1 MIANIIVGV
10 CMMALVMG
18 MIYGIYMAYKGVWN
32 NEWYLVK
39 KNSMDRNT
47 NYKLYHMVLYNWI
60 NNVFNKGIVMSKQE
74 IIEQLKNIKDQW
86 ANDTK
91 GEINADVIIEALT
104 DIIHDT
110 EGNDGMDFSEEYDEH
125 YDSFENVD
133 FTTLEVN

>member
-1 MIANIIVGV
+1 
-10 CMMALVMG
+10 
-18 MIYGIYMAYKGVWN
+18 
-32 NEWYLVK
+32 
-39 KNSMDRNT
+39 
-47 NYKLYHMVLYNWI
+47 
-60 NNVFNKGIVMSKQE
+60 MSKQE

-110 EGNDGMDFSEEYDEH
+110 EGNDGLDYMEEYDEH

-133 FTTLEVN
+133 FTTLEV